1 MHILDILLKKRNGG
15 TLSRE
20 EIQFA
25 IDRYTAGD
33 IPDYQMSALLM
44 AVFINGMDDSETGAL
59 TEAMLHS
66 GDVLDLSDIPGR
78 KVDKHSTGGVGDKT
92 SLILGPIAAAAGV
105 RVPMISGRGLG
116 HTGGT
121 LDKLEAIPGFRVGL
135 TEAEF
140 RRGIA
145 EIGFCL
151 VGQTSRIAPA
161 DRKIYA
167 LRDVTATVD
176 SIPLIVASIMSKK
189 LAEGIDALVL
199 DVKTGRGA
207 FMKTLADS
215 RRLARALVSTGNAV
229 GKKTIALIT
238 EMSQPLGTLVGNA
251 LEVEE
256 AILTLRGEGPDDL
269 TALSLELAAEM
280 ILLAGLAD
288 DLPAARRIARDQ
300 VESGRALEIMRRQV
314 AFQGGDPAVVDDP
327 GRLPAAPH
335 RVSVKAP
342 RAGHVQAIDA
352 EKIGL
357 AVVHLGGGRLT
368 KEDLIDPAVGI
379 RLIRKVG
386 EVVAVGE
393 PLAEVH
399 YSGPDRLERAW
410 PLGAAAF
417 QIGPEP
423 AGPPPLI
430 HERIE

>member
-1 MHILDILLKKRNGG
+1 MHILEILLKKRNGFG
-15 TLSRE
+15 LSRD
-20 EIQFA
+20 EIRFA
-25 IDRYTAGD
+25 IDRYTDGE

-44 AVFINGMDDSETGAL
+44 ACFINGMDEVETRAL

-121 LDKLEAIPGFRVGL
+121 LDKLEAIPGLRVNL

-140 RRGIA
+140 RRGIE

-151 VGQTSRIAPA
+151 IGQTSRIAPA

-189 LAEGIDALVL
+189 LAEGLDALVL

-215 RRLARALVSTGNAV
+215 RRLAKALVSAGNSM

-256 AILTLRGEGPDDL
+256 SIRTLRGEGPADL
-269 TALSLELAAEM
+269 TELSLELAAEM
-280 ILLAGLAD
+280 ILLAGLAN
-288 DLPAARRIARDQ
+288 DLPEARRVAGAQIT
-300 VESGRALEIMRRQV
+300 SGRALEIMRRQV

-327 GRLPAAPH
+327 GRLPAAPY
-335 RVSVKAP
+335 SAAVKAA
-342 RAGHVQAIDA
+342 RAGHVQSIDA
-352 EKIGL
+352 ERIGM

-368 KEDLIDPAVGI
+368 KEDVIDPAVGV

-386 EVVAVGE
+386 SPVEAGE
-393 PLAEVH
+393 PLAEV
-399 YSGPDRLERAW
+399 YYTGADRLARAL
-410 PLGAAAF
+410 PLVESAF
-417 QIGPEP
+417 QVG
-423 AGPPPLI
+423 AGLTGPPPLI
-430 HERIE
+430 HQRIE